1 MKNEWNRIS
10 GSTTSPNTKLPLGS
24 ISSHRQWEQH
34 ELHALA
40 PFMFLACS
48 VIARR
53 NKSLDEQQLMFTL
66 GGLNAELKAIIDFMV
81 SFSSMHHWVRCAI
94 VWGLGVGFVFGFPSL
109 DCPAASSSRWCEIH
123 SNQQKWPPMVP
134 SSPSADGWT
143 IGKFALPTTKGL
155 QGTNAICGQDV
166 GGTQW

>member
-1 MKNEWNRIS
+1 
-10 GSTTSPNTKLPLGS
+10 
-24 ISSHRQWEQH
+24 
-34 ELHALA
+34 
-40 PFMFLACS
+40 MFLACS
-48 VIARR
+48 VIARQ
-53 NKSLDEQQLMFTL
+53 NKSLDEQRLMFTL
-66 GGLNAELKAIIDFMV
+66 GGSNAELKAIINFMV